1 MIKWSLYKIKLLE
14 VAVSVWFRQKKKV
27 WRGRRLSQ
35 DLWDSTD
42 AATYKQD
49 WFISLRTTASHNFP
63 FTVLLLWSCF
73 LIITPLHPSLSH
85 THTHVHTHHTPLSF
99 CPPFPLFSLCATVP
113 AASVAQPLIRWLLQ
127 SAHVI
132 SKIGLC
138 MWCTVIAA
146 LPFQKAEVPS

>member
-14 VAVSVWFRQKKKV
+14 VAVSVWFREKKSLKREAIKSGFV
-27 WRGRRLSQ
+27 RQHRCSNIHE
-35 DLWDSTD
+35 
-42 AATYKQD
+42 QD
-49 WFISLRTTASHNFP
+49 WFISPRTTASHNFP
-63 FTVLLLWSCF
+63 FTVLLLWLSF
-73 LIITPLHPSLSH
+73 LINPPPPHPLSH
-85 THTHVHTHHTPLSF
+85 THTHIHTHHTPLFF
-99 CPPFPLFSLCATVP
+99 CPPFPLFSLCATVL

-146 LPFQKAEVPS
+146 LPFQKAEGPC